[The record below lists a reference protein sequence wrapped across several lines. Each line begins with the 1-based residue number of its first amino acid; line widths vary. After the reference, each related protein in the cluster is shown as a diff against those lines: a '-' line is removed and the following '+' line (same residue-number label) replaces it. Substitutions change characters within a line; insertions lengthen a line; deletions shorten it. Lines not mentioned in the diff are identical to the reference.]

1 MSGGEEG
8 KEMRVRTMEIS
19 GVSGASALKMCYR
32 GISKAI
38 AGLGGYAAQAHS
50 PGTAKAFFD
59 ALTESQPGLTER
71 LSRTIPDMIPKAY
84 RWVGEMEEISSFINM
99 YQGLAQMFQRVA
111 DDVKSSQAGED
122 REEIKVLL
130 DWAKKGRKNSQ
141 RGSENERMKNKRAI
155 CT

>member
-1 MSGGEEG
+1 
-8 KEMRVRTMEIS
+8 
-19 GVSGASALKMCYR
+19 
-32 GISKAI
+32 
-38 AGLGGYAAQAHS
+38 
-50 PGTAKAFFD
+50 
-59 ALTESQPGLTER
+59 
-71 LSRTIPDMIPKAY
+71 
-84 RWVGEMEEISSFINM
+84 
-99 YQGLAQMFQRVA
+99 MFQRVA